1 MKIAVC
7 IKQVPLVSMLKFDN
21 ETRRL
26 IREGV
31 PSEVNHF
38 DFLAVCAAVDLKKA
52 NGGEVVVYT
61 MGPPQARE
69 ALVQCLALG
78 ADRAVHLTD
87 RAFAG
92 SDTLATA
99 RALSIALS
107 NDGFDLVLCGR
118 NSVDSETG
126 QVGPEIA
133 ELLGVPQVTNV
144 RKLDFDEAALSV
156 RVERLTDEGHE
167 VVMARLPALVTV
179 GEDVAEEVYP
189 RREALQEAQSK
200 PIAEVSAALLSA
212 DPGDFGIDG
221 SPTWV
226 DEIYS
231 VEPERDGIV
240 VRDVDTDE
248 AIERLLAYLDERG
261 AFDQDS
267 NAASEAPQRGG
278 PREKVRRPARSG

>member
-1 MKIAVC
+1 MARWSC
-7 IKQVPLVSMLKFDN
+7 
-21 ETRRL
+21 TRW
-26 IREGV
+26 
-31 PSEVNHF
+31 
-38 DFLAVCAAVDLKKA
+38 
-52 NGGEVVVYT
+52 
-61 MGPPQARE
+61 GPRRHARRSCS
-69 ALVQCLALG
+69 AWLWAQ
-78 ADRAVHLTD
+78 T
-87 RAFAG
+87 
-92 SDTLATA
+92 
-99 RALSIALS
+99 ALSTSPTAPS
-107 NDGFDLVLCGR
+107 RAPTRWQPHAHCRSRSRTSGFDLVLCGR

-226 DEIYS
+226 GEIYS
-231 VEPERDGIV
+231 VEPERDGII

-278 PREKVRRPARSG
+278 PREKVRPPARSGCSPRCLGRRSGR